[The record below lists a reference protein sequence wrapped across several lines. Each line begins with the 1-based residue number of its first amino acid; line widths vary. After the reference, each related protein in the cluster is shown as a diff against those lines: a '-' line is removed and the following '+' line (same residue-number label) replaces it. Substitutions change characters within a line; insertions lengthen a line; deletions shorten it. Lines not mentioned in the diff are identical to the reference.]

1 MEIDDPKE
9 TKILIKT
16 KARKFKGKDAKDTND
31 IYINSL
37 ISREVEMPII
47 NIGENLLDTMTR
59 ILASEIEGKCTI
71 EGYIKPNSVKI
82 ISYTSGLILTD
93 KIIFM
98 VSLECKICC
107 PVEGMVINCI
117 AKNITKAGIRAEIN
131 DINNP
136 VLIFVAR
143 DHNFMSSYFN
153 SIEENNNINV
163 KVIGQRFELNDKY
176 ISIIGELVEKTA
188 SIIKPKKLPKLVL
201 KP

>member
-1 MEIDDPKE
+1 
-9 TKILIKT
+9 
-16 KARKFKGKDAKDTND
+16 
-31 IYINSL
+31 
-37 ISREVEMPII
+37 MPII
-47 NIGENLLDTMTR
+47 NIGENLVDTMTR